1 MLKQAE
7 GELKCNRQQVL
18 MTMGAY
24 VIAIFMALMIIALM
38 DEGAFS
44 SIATV
49 SVLFE
54 GLSFVFLTAH
64 CLSKGDRHGISAKSL
79 ILNALS
85 VACVLINTVWLHGYL
100 PVDSSGDFVH
110 QSLSMITLLMLA
122 FLINRIVIRKSLKHQ
137 EDKVDTMP
145 IVAMTVACFVLAALV
160 HADMNRMPVFDTLWM
175 AGTLLKTAAV
185 LPQLWVVSKN
195 GGRID
200 ACMSHSLA
208 AMCVSRIMSCSFFW
222 RVYDGIMHTPW
233 IEGFN
238 HSSFVICGSH
248 LLHLLLMCD
257 FGFLYLRALSKGRVS
272 GEMHFQEFD
281 V

>member
-1 MLKQAE
+1 
-7 GELKCNRQQVL
+7 
-18 MTMGAY
+18 MGAY
-24 VIAIFMALMIIALM
+24 VIASFVAFMIIALVAK
-38 DEGAFS
+38 GAFS

-54 GLSFVFLTAH
+54 GLAFAFLTMH
-64 CLSKGDRHGISAKSL
+64 CLSKGNRHGISAKAL

-85 VACVLINTVWLHGYL
+85 VACVLINTVWLNGYL
-100 PVDSSGDFVH
+100 PVDSSGNFVH

-122 FLINRIVIRKSLKHQ
+122 FLINRIVIRKPLKHQ
-137 EDKVDTMP
+137 KDTGDTMP
-145 IVAMTVACFVLAALV
+145 IGAITVACFVLAALV
-160 HADMNRMPVFDTLWM
+160 RADMNRSVVFDTLWM

-185 LPQLWVVSKN
+185 LPQLWLVSKN

-208 AMCVSRIMSCSFFW
+208 AMCASRIMSGSFFW
-222 RVYDGIMHTPW
+222 YAYNEIVHAPW

-257 FGFLYLRALSKGRVS
+257 FGFLYLRALSKGQVS
-272 GEMHFQEFD
+272 GEMHFQELD